1 MGVCLKS
8 DIWRFMAEPFGNQ
21 YRVGSKVDQ
30 CRCMGVPEIVD
41 ADFLYACPC
50 YPDIESTPDIIKPF
64 RKQPDMLPLW

>member
-30 CRCMGVPEIVD
+30 CRCVGVPEIVD
-41 ADFLYACPC
+41 ADRRQSGSLGSYLHNVSEVLELL
-50 YPDIESTPDIIKPF
+50 IE
-64 RKQPDMLPLW
+64 